1 MIQKISLSQKE
12 ENKFLEDVM
21 RGMDK
26 QQEAM
31 IKKADEIIENVAE
44 FEENVRREFAMY
56 SAKYI
61 HEVKYN

>member
-1 MIQKISLSQKE
+1 MKWKMRQKISLSQKE

-31 IKKADEIIENVAE
+31 IKKL
-44 FEENVRREFAMY
+44 MQ
-56 SAKYI
+56 
-61 HEVKYN
+61 